1 MYSTAALYYEKSLLI
16 RIQNLSIVVRYW
28 EDMLTLFFCILQ
40 NQGKELFMFV
50 LEGLSVQIF
59 SLDPCFCI
67 NSFLFYAHWIIHVQ
81 MLYGCQN
88 VIFLKM
94 LVFDDVLDET
104 A

>member
-1 MYSTAALYYEKSLLI
+1 MCVQNTAALYYEKSLSI
-16 RIQNLSIVVRYW
+16 KIQNLSIVVRYW

-67 NSFLFYAHWIIHVQ
+67 NSFLFYAHWINHVQ
-81 MLYGCQN
+81 MLY
-88 VIFLKM
+88 
-94 LVFDDVLDET
+94 
-104 A
+104 